1 VAEGNRPS
9 GSCSQQASIIDII
22 EFIQDLFEFIHNGFI
37 NGRFLGTGNNIIF
50 DISFTVGFVTFDL
63 LLSINW
69 LSNG

>member
-22 EFIQDLFEFIHNGFI
+22 DSIQGLFEFFHNGFI
-37 NGRFLGTGNNIIF
+37 NGRLSGTDNIIILN
-50 DISFTVGFVTFDL
+50 ISFTVGFVTLDL